1 MDVFGFGISTAPK
14 SIKKLSDHFCIDYMN
29 ADYYVFHQANMKM
42 INMIAKKLKLPLEK
56 VPSSMNHFGNTS
68 SASIPVTI
76 VSQLRNIVSAQKAK
90 MICCGFGVGL
100 SWGSVAFETNKI
112 VVPEIVEISDQE
124 GGAKWV

>member
-1 MDVFGFGISTAPK
+1 MAQIGGEI
-14 SIKKLSDHFCIDYMN
+14 I
-29 ADYYVFHQANMKM
+29 Q
-42 INMIAKKLKLPLEK
+42 
-56 VPSSMNHFGNTS
+56 
-68 SASIPVTI
+68 
-76 VSQLRNIVSAQKAK
+76 AQKAK